1 MNEIVDNAGERKVVR
16 QMPSYKAAMNKIYE
30 DSYGR
35 WRKAVFVTGIISAGI
50 ILNIGARPREDRMGE
65 DNTSNLMLNLT
76 LNLLRLK
83 V

>member
-65 DNTSNLMLNLT
+65 DNASNLMLNLT

>member
-1 MNEIVDNAGERKVVR
+1 MEILCSIRYREKNTFE
-16 QMPSYKAAMNKIYE
+16 
-30 DSYGR
+30 
-35 WRKAVFVTGIISAGI
+35 VTNCDLKDGGTE
-50 ILNIGARPREDRMGE
+50 ILGAIGTRPREDRMGE

>member
-50 ILNIGARPREDRMGE
+50 ILNIGARPREE
-65 DNTSNLMLNLT
+65 SIN
-76 LNLLRLK
+76 K
-83 V
+83 F